1 MSIDIAL
8 NSKILIVDDT
18 EMNLRI
24 LISALGDVYD
34 VSVAT
39 DGFSAFELLEEELP
53 DLILLDIMMPGM
65 NGYEVCE
72 RLKADPRTV
81 YIPII
86 FLTALT
92 EIKAKSKGFEVG
104 AVDYITKPFDI
115 VEVKARVNT
124 HVLMQRNLAEL
135 KKAHDAIE
143 VQRKRMQLE
152 LDLGMKI
159 QNNMLPV
166 AFPDNKEFGLAAYLK
181 PAKELGGD
189 FYDFFFI
196 DDEHL
201 CFCVGDVSGK
211 GVPAALF
218 MAVSKTLIKSS
229 ATSELSP
236 SKILQKVNCEI
247 SRDNEAMMFVSLFI
261 GVLNIPTGEVLFS
274 NGGHN
279 SPFAVK
285 SDGSVEEINEKHGM
299 VLGFSGA
306 MKYKEGRL
314 LLGRGDSIVL
324 YSDGITEAVNTKG
337 EFYNESG
344 LADSLLVEQSS
355 VCEMLQNVLA
365 KLDRFVGSAEQSD
378 DITALILRYNGA

>member
-72 RLKADPRTV
+72 RLKADPRTA

-143 VQRKRMQLE
+143 LQRKRMQLE

-159 QNNMLPV
+159 QNNMLPI
-166 AFPDNKEFGLAAYLK
+166 AFPENKEFGLAAYLK

>member
-72 RLKADPRTV
+72 RLKADPRTA

-166 AFPDNKEFGLAAYLK
+166 VFPENKEFGLAAYLK

-196 DDEHL
+196 DDENL

-279 SPFAVK
+279 SPFVVK
-285 SDGSVEEINEKHGM
+285 SDGCVEEINEKHGM

-324 YSDGITEAVNTKG
+324 YSDGITEAVNIKG

-344 LADSLLVEQSS
+344 LAESLLVEQSS

-378 DITALILRYNGA
+378 DITALILRYNGV

>member
-72 RLKADPRTV
+72 RLKADPRTA

-344 LADSLLVEQSS
+344 LADSLLVKQSS

>member
-72 RLKADPRTV
+72 RLKADPRTA

-344 LADSLLVEQSS
+344 LAESLLVEQSS